1 MIKTTQEEQEEQF
14 AAFVAIDW
22 ADAQHEVVLLDA
34 ATETL
39 EHCTLEQRPEALSGW
54 LDQLRA
60 RFGGA
65 RVALILEQKRGA
77 LIHALMEE
85 EFLCLYPANP
95 AMVANLRKAFR
106 NSGSKSDPA
115 DRDLLLEILLKHRH
129 RLRVLPRD
137 DVHTR
142 TLRLLVEDRRQAVED
157 RGALVKQLLALL
169 KGYCPALIEVAG
181 PDLSTKLACEL
192 IIKWPT
198 LEELQRAQ
206 PQSIRSF
213 FYARNFRRPELLDK
227 KLATI
232 KAAGA
237 LCTDAAILESGR
249 RKAVRLAKQIHSLLP
264 SIKAYE
270 QRIAELFKSHP
281 DAEIFK
287 SFPGAGEALAPR
299 LATAFGS
306 QRARWS
312 SSQEVATA
320 NGVAPV
326 IEASGNKKV
335 VHWRWAC
342 PKFLRQTFHEFAGTS
357 ILFCPWA
364 KAYYKGQQE
373 RGKSHHSALRALAFK
388 WIRILFRCWKDR
400 TTYDPT
406 KYRPAAT
413 AL

>member
-1 MIKTTQEEQEEQF
+1 M
-14 AAFVAIDW
+14 
-22 ADAQHEVVLLDA
+22 
-34 ATETL
+34 
-39 EHCTLEQRPEALSGW
+39 
-54 LDQLRA
+54 
-60 RFGGA
+60 
-65 RVALILEQKRGA
+65 
-77 LIHALMEE
+77 
-85 EFLCLYPANP
+85 
-95 AMVANLRKAFR
+95 
-106 NSGSKSDPA
+106 
-115 DRDLLLEILLKHRH
+115 
-129 RLRVLPRD
+129 
-137 DVHTR
+137 
-142 TLRLLVEDRRQAVED
+142 
-157 RGALVKQLLALL
+157 
-169 KGYCPALIEVAG
+169 AG

-312 SSQEVATA
+312 SRPS
-320 NGVAPV
+320 
-326 IEASGNKKV
+326 
-335 VHWRWAC
+335 
-342 PKFLRQTFHEFAGTS
+342 
-357 ILFCPWA
+357 
-364 KAYYKGQQE
+364 E
-373 RGKSHHSALRALAFK
+373 RDSFRVPRSAASALRRGGGGDKRGLANGRAVPSSAFR
-388 WIRILFRCWKDR
+388 WFRVWMIRLSGRLESSAMR
-400 TTYDPT
+400 S
-406 KYRPAAT
+406 T
-413 AL
+413 ALRWRRRSHCRLRARCRRSASRRRRRRADPCDRRARLRWAEHR